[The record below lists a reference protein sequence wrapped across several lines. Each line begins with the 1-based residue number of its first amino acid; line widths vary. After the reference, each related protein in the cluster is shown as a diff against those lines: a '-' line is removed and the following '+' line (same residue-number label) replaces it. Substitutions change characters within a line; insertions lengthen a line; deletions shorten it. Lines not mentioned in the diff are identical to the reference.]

1 MMRHSEFDRRQ
12 LALINKAQ
20 KVRKKQT
27 KGKGNTLCLD
37 VMYRT
42 YMGKDWLKKHKNRKK
57 LIDDLTL
64 DTWYWEGY

>member
-1 MMRHSEFDRRQ
+1 MRNSEFTRRQ
-12 LALINKAQ
+12 IALINKAQ

-27 KGKGNTLCLD
+27 KGKGHTLCLD

-42 YMGKDWLKKHKNRKK
+42 YMGKDWLKKHKNRKN